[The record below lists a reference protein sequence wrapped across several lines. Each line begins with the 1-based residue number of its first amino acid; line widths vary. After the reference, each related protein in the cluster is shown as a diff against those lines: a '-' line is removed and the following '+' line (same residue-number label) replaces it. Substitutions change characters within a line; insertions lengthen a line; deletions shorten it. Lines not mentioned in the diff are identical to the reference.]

1 MTIKTVTTDVVIIGA
16 GIAGLW
22 LHHRLNKMGIHAL
35 LLENNTI
42 GNAQT
47 LSSQGIIHGGAK
59 YAINGI
65 LSKATQAIG
74 DMPTRWKDC
83 LNGEGD
89 VDLSQAKVFAEHQLM
104 WSKNQ
109 LSSKM
114 VSFFAS
120 KALSS
125 RMQTVDKPSRPTL
138 FQHPDFKGALYQL
151 DEPVLDIASV
161 IQYLVEPWQDRIIQ
175 FASDTH
181 ITWQKDNG
189 NIQSLQLGDDI
200 QINAQQFVLTA
211 GEGNEALLKSLNI
224 KKPTMQRRPLKMVL
238 CKAKDKAQSLPAI
251 YAHSLGSGSKPIAT
265 ITSHFDK
272 DGNIVWYIGGN
283 IAEQGVDKS
292 FEKLT
297 SEATDLLRDIM
308 PWFDLPELTWAT
320 HAVNRAEP
328 KQSGFSRPD
337 TAFVETKNNV
347 HIAWPT
353 KLALA
358 PDLADKIIEKLQ
370 SNISPGNHQ
379 DLTDLPAIKISE
391 PLWDRAFK

>member
-1 MTIKTVTTDVVIIGA
+1 MTQKTYTTDVVIIGA

-22 LHHRLNKMGIHAL
+22 LHHRLNNMGIHAL
-35 LLENNTI
+35 LLENNAI

-65 LSKATQAIG
+65 FSKATQAIG
-74 DMPTRWKDC
+74 AMPARWKSC
-83 LNGEGD
+83 LNGDGD
-89 VDLSQAKVFAEHQLM
+89 IDLSQAKVFAENQLM
-104 WSKNQ
+104 WSKDQ

-125 RMQTVDKPSRPTL
+125 RMQTVDKSARPAL
-138 FQHPDFKGALYQL
+138 FQHQDFNGALYQL

-161 IQYLVEPWQDRIIQ
+161 IQCLIEPWQDRIIQ
-175 FASDTH
+175 FASDTD
-181 ITWQKDNG
+181 ITWQQDNG
-189 NIQSLQLGDDI
+189 HIQSLQLGNDI

-224 KKPTMQRRPLKMVL
+224 KKPTMQRRPLQMVL
-238 CKAKDKAQSLPAI
+238 CKAKDKTQALPTI

-272 DGNIVWYIGGN
+272 NDNVVWYIGGN
-283 IAEQGVDKS
+283 IAEQGVGKP
-292 FEKLT
+292 FENIIT
-297 SEATDLLRDIM
+297 EATALLNDIM
-308 PWFDLPELTWAT
+308 PWFELPELEWAT
-320 HAVNRAEP
+320 HSINRAEP
-328 KQSGFSRPD
+328 KQSALTRPD

-358 PDLADKIIEKLQ
+358 PDLADKVIDKIQANLQ
-370 SNISPGNHQ
+370 KQ
-379 DLTDLPAIKISE
+379 
-391 PLWDRAFK
+391 R